1 MLGKKNRQ
9 QKLFFKPRKLR
20 DLIPDDHI
28 LVKVDKVL
36 DLSWLDDAVR
46 HTYSEGTG
54 RASIPPEVA
63 VRLML
68 AGFLLGIV
76 HDRRLERE
84 ARVNVAIRWFAGLEL
99 EDEIPD
105 HSSMTRI
112 RGRWGEELFRE
123 IFTRT
128 VRECDRS
135 GLLSDC
141 VHIDAT
147 FIRAD
152 VGLDSLVER
161 HVEAVIDENESSAEK
176 RKRKRRSKRN
186 LVSATDPDASMARS
200 SRKGDFE
207 PRYKQHTAVDSA
219 SGVVVDVDVTT
230 GKASEGAEI
239 LKQVRRTGETLGRMP
254 GKVTADAGYASG
266 ENYRGLEEMGA
277 EPLIVPRPE
286 KRVGEKISKHDFRY
300 DSLNHVVKC
309 PAGKELRRTT
319 RDDTGWYYTART
331 EDCRNCELRDK
342 CLPPSQKR
350 RKILIVHGEDAVL
363 RARRRFAEDGE
374 VKSLMKR
381 HKGIVEGRHGEA
393 KENHG
398 LRRAVRRGIGE
409 VLIQAFLTAAAMNL
423 KRLAASFLAL
433 YALCKAAHRA
443 PARLERIFRRIIPIR
458 SVQPRVVPNPFCP

>member
-1 MLGKKNRQ
+1 M
-9 QKLFFKPRKLR
+9 
-20 DLIPDDHI
+20 
-28 LVKVDKVL
+28 
-36 DLSWLDDAVR
+36 
-46 HTYSEGTG
+46 
-54 RASIPPEVA
+54 
-63 VRLML
+63 
-68 AGFLLGIV
+68 
-76 HDRRLERE
+76 
-84 ARVNVAIRWFAGLEL
+84 
-99 EDEIPD
+99 
-105 HSSMTRI
+105 
-112 RGRWGEELFRE
+112 FRE
-123 IFTRT
+123 IFTRS

-152 VGLDSLVER
+152 VSLDSLVER
-161 HVEAVIDENESSAEK
+161 HVEAVMEENESRGEE
-176 RKRKRRSKRN
+176 RKRNRRSKRN
-186 LVSATDPDASMARS
+186 LGSTTDPDASMGRS
-200 SRKGDFE
+200 SRKGEFE

-219 SGVVVDVDVTT
+219 KGVVVDVDVTT
-230 GKASEGAEI
+230 GKAYEGAEI

-266 ENYRGLEEMGA
+266 ENYRDLEEMGV

-309 PAGKELRRTT
+309 PGGKELRRTT
-319 RDDTGWYYTART
+319 RDHTGWYYTART
-331 EDCRNCELRDK
+331 EDCQDCELRDK

-363 RARRRFAEDGE
+363 RARRRFAEDEE
-374 VKSLMKR
+374 VKGLMRR

-398 LRRAVRRGIGE
+398 LRRAVRRGLGE

-423 KRLAASFLAL
+423 KRLAASFFAL

-443 PARLERIFRRIIPIR
+443 PGRLGRFLCPVFPIR
-458 SVQPRVVPNPFCP
+458 TIHPRVVLRPFCP